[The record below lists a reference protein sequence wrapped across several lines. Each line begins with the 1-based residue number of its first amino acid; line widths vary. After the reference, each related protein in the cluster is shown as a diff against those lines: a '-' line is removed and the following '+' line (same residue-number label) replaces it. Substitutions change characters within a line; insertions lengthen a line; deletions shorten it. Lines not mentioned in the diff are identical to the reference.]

1 MIRINLLPSAAPRSR
16 FAPRRGGAKPRAA
29 RSAPAFAGDPWMA
42 GLVVLG
48 MAVLL
53 WVAYGFWRTG
63 ERQAELTE
71 RIEAEVADSTRFAST
86 IGLLDAVRARQDTI
100 QQKIQVI
107 RSVDTRRYEW
117 PHVLD
122 EVSRAMPSF
131 TWLSKLAASDPAPVA
146 PVAPADSAAAAAPVV
161 PEGPAFTIEGNT
173 GSTQA
178 LTAFMKRL
186 EESPFIRHVG
196 LVTSEQITEEGRTF
210 QKFTLEA
217 RYEEPDP
224 AFVQTIPVVLD
235 R

>member
-1 MIRINLLPSAAPRSR
+1 
-16 FAPRRGGAKPRAA
+16 
-29 RSAPAFAGDPWMA
+29 MA
-42 GLVVLG
+42 GLAALG
-48 MAVLL
+48 IVVLL
-53 WVAYGFWRTG
+53 WVAYSFWRTG
-63 ERQAELTE
+63 ERQDELADQ
-71 RIEAEVADSTRFAST
+71 IAQEVADSTRFAST

-100 QQKIQVI
+100 QQKIGVI

-117 PHVLD
+117 PHILD

-131 TWLSKLAASDPAPVA
+131 TWLSKVAASDPAPAA
-146 PVAPADSAAAAAPVV
+146 PVAPGDSAAAGPPPV

-186 EESPFIRHVG
+186 EESPFIRDVG
-196 LVTSEQITEEGRTF
+196 LVTSEQVTEEGRTF

-217 RYEEPDP
+217 RYETPDP
-224 AFVQTIPVVLD
+224 AFVQAIPVLLD